1 MGDKMTNK
9 SLLVLT
15 LSIFLISGF
24 ASQASGQIVIAN
36 LDNAVIHLN
45 ISPSHVESGEA
56 IHHVGYVNLINT
68 NGFLVKPSQD
78 VTIQLKSDDLNIAS
92 VPSEV
97 IINTHQNYGVFDI
110 NTGSSTGKTTI
121 SASFNGQT
129 VFQNFIVG
137 KNNFEI
143 PEDVELVVY
152 LPSKEMHV
160 NSKMPFS
167 VYLQSSDGSV
177 IQSPYDIKVIFD
189 YEDSLIELDNN
200 SLEIKEGAY
209 YGWGI
214 IQTNENIGNAFIRA
228 NQDELNLQ
236 NAQNIKVSSS
246 FPAGLEIDVFPKIV
260 ARENARFIDVI
271 VSLIDSDGSPT
282 IAREDTQLEF
292 FSDNTEIDKKIDETM
307 DEALYNGVIRKG
319 DFSYHFKQKLYLSH
333 LWPEIN
339 IGVSTE
345 GLGVATDCFVTRPPV
360 TFDNPLAGN
369 KTTHIFALES
379 FPSDSKTIV
388 GYQIGAVIEV
398 PKDDNDAYDP
408 LHFGE
413 INKKNSDCID
423 FGLFDSPIN
432 IVTEGVGD
440 IEYRPTLSNENL
452 VSKGGFEKIN
462 LISSDGLLLN
472 IENAGKIDAGYAYGT
487 AEISSSK
494 ETGSVLLST
503 TITGIGTAEFVTNI
517 VNTLK
522 HEKTVIFSPTGPNTI
537 LFDKNG
543 NFDLFLVSLD
553 AKGRPTFVEDET
565 RFLLSPVN
573 EIIKIS
579 TDQTFAHANFHS
591 NSFGTDSEDTIIL
604 DAIPIGIS
612 ADQSLETTAS
622 FEREPSSS
630 VKVILPYD
638 KLDVSSDQPY
648 TGIIQLIDVRLN
660 PLKASSNVKVKIET
674 LNSNLV
680 EVPRFVDI
688 QAGTSYSE
696 FSIQVNGKQG
706 KVKLSANANG
716 VIGSSESL
724 EIKSFLNKLSI
735 TTGIIEEPISPGESL
750 EVKIY
755 VDSEKLEPIQ
765 GAELRIEG
773 NNATITPTSIKTQDD
788 GSAKIHL
795 TAGNEP
801 TVSFQ
806 VFASAEGYVEEQRN
820 FEFTVDTTQI
830 ELVETLVLGLPEWV
844 LYVGLAA
851 IVVIVAAIVLF
862 LKKPKQS
869 LEDEEEDEIYE
880 EDI

>member
-1 MGDKMTNK
+1 
-9 SLLVLT
+9 
-15 LSIFLISGF
+15 
-24 ASQASGQIVIAN
+24 
-36 LDNAVIHLN
+36 
-45 ISPSHVESGEA
+45 
-56 IHHVGYVNLINT
+56 
-68 NGFLVKPSQD
+68 
-78 VTIQLKSDDLNIAS
+78 
-92 VPSEV
+92 
-97 IINTHQNYGVFDI
+97 
-110 NTGSSTGKTTI
+110 
-121 SASFNGQT
+121 
-129 VFQNFIVG
+129 
-137 KNNFEI
+137 
-143 PEDVELVVY
+143 
-152 LPSKEMHV
+152 
-160 NSKMPFS
+160 
-167 VYLQSSDGSV
+167 
-177 IQSPYDIKVIFD
+177 
-189 YEDSLIELDNN
+189 
-200 SLEIKEGAY
+200 
-209 YGWGI
+209 
-214 IQTNENIGNAFIRA
+214 
-228 NQDELNLQ
+228 
-236 NAQNIKVSSS
+236 
-246 FPAGLEIDVFPKIV
+246 VFPKIV

-271 VSLIDSDGSPT
+271 VSLIDSDGFPT

-360 TFDNPLAGN
+360 TFVNPLAGN

-398 PKDDNDAYDP
+398 PKDDNNGYDP

-494 ETGSVLLST
+494 ETGSVLLTT
-503 TITGIGTAEFVTNI
+503 TITGIGTAESKTNI

-591 NSFGTDSEDTIIL
+591 DSFGTDSEDTIIL

-660 PLKASSNVKVKIET
+660 PLKASTNVKVKIET

-680 EVPRFVDI
+680 EVPRFIDI

-716 VIGSSESL
+716 VIGSSGSL

-735 TTGIIEEPISPGESL
+735 TTGIIEEPIPPGESL

-830 ELVETLVLGLPEWV
+830 ELKETLVLGLPEWV

-851 IVVIVAAIVLF
+851 IAVIVATIMLF